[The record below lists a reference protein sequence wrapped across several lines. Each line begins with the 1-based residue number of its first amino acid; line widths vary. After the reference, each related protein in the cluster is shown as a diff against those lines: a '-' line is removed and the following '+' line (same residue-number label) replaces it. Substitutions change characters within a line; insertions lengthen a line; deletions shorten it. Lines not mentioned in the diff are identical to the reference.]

1 MQLLH
6 LSKCASITWRL
17 EWERELCAEIT
28 FSDFLGIAMPM
39 PMPMPMQCQWER
51 ELYAD
56 VAFSDFLGIAMPMQ
70 CQYQCQC
77 QCQCQWERELYADVA
92 FSDVHRNCNG
102 QEKLL
107 LPVLA
112 IDSNVSAKIFGH
124 RKRVYKSL

>member
-56 VAFSDFLGIAMPMQ
+56 VAFSD
-70 CQYQCQC
+70 
-77 QCQCQWERELYADVA
+77 
-92 FSDVHRNCNG
+92 VHRNCNG

-112 IDSNVSAKIFGH
+112 IDSNVSAKISGH
-124 RKRVYKSL
+124 RKRVYKSLEELDNFLSVSL